1 MLPGNLGGGELLVIL
16 LIALLVLGPDKLPS
30 AARNVGRALTEFR
43 RISSGFQAELRD
55 ALQEPVAGVPKAGS
69 AEATHTIPT
78 PPPAE
83 PAAPSP
89 TMATEATG
97 PKPAPARR
105 RRERP
110 LQAERTPRS
119 NGSSPS

>member
-30 AARNVGRALTEFR
+30 AARNVGKALTEFR
-43 RISSGFQAELRD
+43 RMSAGFQAELRD
-55 ALQEPVAGVPKAGS
+55 ALQEPVTGVPKAAS
-69 AEATHTIPT
+69 STEATHALPT
-78 PPPAE
+78 AQPEPTT
-83 PAAPSP
+83 PAAETAKAAETTAP
-89 TMATEATG
+89 T
-97 PKPAPARR
+97 PARR

-110 LQAERTPRS
+110 LQAERAPRS

>member
-1 MLPGNLGGGELLVIL
+1 MLPGNLGGGELLVLL

-43 RISSGFQAELRD
+43 RMSAGFQAELRD
-55 ALQEPVAGVPKAGS
+55 ALQEPVAGVPTS
-69 AEATHTIPT
+69 TEATHALPASE
-78 PPPAE
+78 PVPPAE
-83 PAAPSP
+83 AGESPKRAPA
-89 TMATEATG
+89 T
-97 PKPAPARR
+97 ARR

-110 LQAERTPRS
+110 LQAERKPRP